1 MRFYTHVAQWG
12 NQLLVRAV
20 ENGVRSN
27 FKVKY
32 EPTLYVPVQKDTGW
46 KTLDG
51 KNVNPMKFLSMKEAK
66 EFIETYESQ
75 PHLVY
80 GLTQFPYTYISEK
93 YPNQIQ
99 FDSSHMRIVTIDIE
113 VECENGFPNADKALE
128 PMLSITIKNHD
139 TGRIKVWG
147 LHDYH
152 NDREDV
158 QYIKC
163 QTERELLAQFLA
175 WWESDYP
182 DIITGWNTE
191 FFDVPYICNRIK
203 SVMGE
208 DAMKRLSPW
217 GVVNSRMVNSGYGRK
232 DQVYDILGVEEVDY
246 LQLYR
251 KFTYSAQESYRLDH
265 IAFVELGE
273 RKDENPYETFRDW
286 YTKDYQSFLD
296 YNIQDVELVDRL
308 DDKMKL
314 IDLILTMTFE
324 AKVNISDSFTSVKY
338 WDVLIYNHL
347 LKKKIVIPQKVGHKA
362 KGEKYVGAYV
372 KEPQVGQHKWVMS
385 FDLNSLYPHL
395 IMQYNISPETL
406 LDLGM
411 EDFYTALEDG
421 FDVDYLLSAKK
432 IPFDLKERNITLTPN
447 CAVFSKDKQ
456 GFLPEMMQS
465 MYDDRTIYKKKMLQ
479 AKQQYEDTKD
489 AKYLK
494 DVSRYNNIQMARKIS
509 LNSAYGAIGNEW
521 FRYYDLRIAEGITT
535 SGQLSIRWI
544 EKSLNVYLNKLLK
557 TEGED
562 YVIASDTDS
571 VYITFDRLVD
581 KVLKKR
587 TDESEDSY
595 RGRAV
600 DFLDTVA
607 KEKIEPFINKSYQA
621 LASYV
626 NAYAQKMQMARE
638 VIADKG
644 IWTAK
649 KRYILN
655 AWDVE
660 GVRYKEPSL
669 KIMGIEAVK
678 SSTPAPCRDKIKE
691 CLKIIMSGTEKDVNN
706 FIQEFRDEF
715 MKLPPEDIAFPR
727 SVNGISKWG
736 DSANIFKKGAPM
748 HIKGVILY
756 NHFIRQQKLTNKY
769 PLIQEGEKI
778 KFLNMRTPNRM
789 QSNVISF
796 MTKLPKELDIHSHL
810 DYDIQ
815 FEKAF
820 IEPLTFIMN
829 QIGWSIDRSYGTQM
843 TLEDF
848 FT

>member
-32 EPTLYVPVQKDTGW
+32 EPTLYVPVQKETGW
-46 KTLDG
+46 TTLDG
-51 KNVNPMKFLSMKEAK
+51 KNVNPMKFLTIKEAK
-66 EFIETYESQ
+66 EFVEQYQSQ

-80 GLTQFPYTYISEK
+80 GLTNFPYTYIADK
-93 YPNQIQ
+93 YPKQIE
-99 FDSSHMRIVTIDIE
+99 FDSSQMRIVTIDIE
-113 VECENGFPNADKALE
+113 VECENGFPHAQQALE

-147 LHDYH
+147 LHPYE

-158 QYIKC
+158 QYILC
-163 QTERELLAQFLA
+163 QNERELLIQFLS
-175 WWESDYP
+175 WWESDHP

-191 FFDVPYICNRIK
+191 FFDIPYLCNRIK
-203 SVMGE
+203 SVLGE

-217 GVVNSRMVNSGYGRK
+217 GVVNSRMVGSNFGKK
-232 DQVYDILGVEEVDY
+232 DQIYDIMGVEEVDY

-314 IDLILTMTFE
+314 IDLILTMTYE

-338 WDVLIYNHL
+338 WDILIYNHL
-347 LKKKIVIPQKVGHKA
+347 RKKKIAIPQKRGSQKS
-362 KGEKYVGAYV
+362 EKYVGAYV
-372 KEPQVGQHKWVMS
+372 KEPQVGQHKWVLS

-395 IMQYNISPETL
+395 IMQYNLSPETL
-406 LDLGM
+406 LDGQL
-411 EDFYTALEDG
+411 DFGDTP
-421 FDVDYLLSAKK
+421 VDALLSQSIDKSD
-432 IPFDLKERNITLTPN
+432 IPSNIAFTPN
-447 CAVFSKDKQ
+447 GAMFHKRHQ
-456 GFLPEMMQS
+456 GFLPEMMQTQ
-465 MYDDRTIYKKKMLQ
+465 YDDRTIYKKKMLQ

-489 AKYLK
+489 PKYLK

-544 EKSLNVYLNKLLK
+544 EKSLNLYLNKILK
-557 TEGED
+557 TTGVD

-571 VYITFDRLVD
+571 VYITFDKLVD
-581 KVLKKR
+581 SVLEKR
-587 TDESEDSY
+587 TGESEDSY

-600 DFLDTVA
+600 DFLDRVA
-607 KEKIEPFINKSYQA
+607 QEKIEPFIDKSYQA
-621 LASYV
+621 LATYL
-626 NAYAQKMQMARE
+626 NAYDQKMQMKRE

-660 GVRYKEPSL
+660 GVRYKEPTL

-678 SSTPAPCRDKIKE
+678 SSTPAPCREKIKE
-691 CLKIIMSGTEKDVNN
+691 CLKIIMQGTEKDVNN
-706 FIQEFRDEF
+706 FIQEFRKEF
-715 MKLPPEDIAFPR
+715 MELSPEEIAFPR
-727 SVNGISKWG
+727 SVNGLAKWSDG
-736 DSANIFKKGAPM
+736 ANIFTKGAPM
-748 HIKGVILY
+748 HCKGALLY
-756 NHFIRQQKLTNKY
+756 NHFCRQQKLTNKY
-769 PLIQEGEKI
+769 PLIQEGDKI

-796 MTKLPKELDIHSHL
+796 FTKLPKELDIHQYL
-810 DYDIQ
+810 DYDTQ

-820 IEPLTFIMN
+820 VEPLTFIMN
-829 QIGWSIDRSYGTQM
+829 QIGWNIDRSYGTQM

-848 FT
+848 FA

>member
-51 KNVNPMKFLSMKEAK
+51 KNVNPMKFLSIKEAK
-66 EFIETYESQ
+66 EFIEQYESQ

-80 GLTQFPYTYISEK
+80 GLTQFPYTYIAEK
-93 YPNQIQ
+93 YPKQIQ
-99 FDSSHMRIVTIDIE
+99 FDSSQMRIVTIDIE

-128 PMLSITIKNHD
+128 PMLAITIKNHD

-163 QTERELLAQFLA
+163 QTERELLAQFLS

-182 DIITGWNTE
+182 DVITGWNTE
-191 FFDVPYICNRIK
+191 FFDIPYICNRIK

-314 IDLILTMTFE
+314 IDLILTMTYE
-324 AKVNISDSFTSVKY
+324 AKVNVSDSFTSVKY

-347 LKKKIVIPQKVGHKA
+347 LKKKVVIPQKTSHKS

-406 LDLGM
+406 M
-411 EDFYTALEDG
+411 PQEVAV
-421 FDVDYLLSAKK
+421 DVDYLLDNKPAPKLDNAT
-432 IPFDLKERNITLTPN
+432 FTPN
-447 CAVFSKDKQ
+447 GAVFHKRHQ
-456 GFLPEMMQS
+456 GFLPEMMQT

-535 SGQLSIRWI
+535 SGQFSIRWI
-544 EKSLNVYLNKLLK
+544 EKSLNLYLNKLLK
-557 TEGED
+557 TDGED

-571 VYITFDRLVD
+571 VYITFDKLVD

-607 KEKIEPFINKSYQA
+607 KEKVEPFIDKSYQA

-626 NAYAQKMQMARE
+626 SAYEQKMQMARE

-655 AWDVE
+655 AWDIE
-660 GVRYKEPSL
+660 GVRYEEPTL

-706 FIQEFRDEF
+706 FIQEFREEF
-715 MKLPPEDIAFPR
+715 MKLPPEEIAFPR
-727 SVNGISKWG
+727 SVNGIGNWS
-736 DSANIFKKGAPM
+736 DSANIFKKGTPM

-756 NHFIRQQKLTNKY
+756 NHFVRQQKLTNKY

-810 DYDIQ
+810 DYDTQ

-829 QIGWSIDRSYGTQM
+829 QIGWNIDRSYGTQM
-843 TLEDF
+843 TLEEF
-848 FT
+848 FG

>member
-1 MRFYTHVAQWG
+1 MKFYTHIAQWG

-27 FKVKY
+27 YKVKY
-32 EPTLYVPVQKDTGW
+32 EPTLYVPVKKDTGW

-51 KNVNPMKFLSMKEAK
+51 NNVSPMKFLTIKEAK
-66 EFIETYESQ
+66 EFVEQYQSQ
-75 PHLVY
+75 PHLVF
-80 GLTQFPYTYISEK
+80 GLTQFPYTYIAEK
-93 YPNQIQ
+93 YPKQIE
-99 FDSSHMRIVTIDIE
+99 FDSSQMRIVTIDIE
-113 VECENGFPNADKALE
+113 VECENGFPNAEQAIE

-152 NDREDV
+152 NDRDDV

-163 QTERELLAQFLA
+163 QTERELLAQFIS
-175 WWESDYP
+175 WWESDHP

-191 FFDVPYICNRIK
+191 RFDIPYLCNRIK

-217 GVVNSRMVNSGYGRK
+217 GVVNARSITGAYGKRE
-232 DQVYDILGVEEVDY
+232 QVYDIMGVEDLDY
-246 LQLYR
+246 LLLYR
-251 KFTYSAQESYRLDH
+251 KHTYVRQESYRLDH
-265 IAFVELGE
+265 IAHVELGE

-314 IDLILTMTFE
+314 IDLHLTMAYD
-324 AKVNISDSFTSVKY
+324 AKVNITDAFTSVKY

-347 LKKKIVIPQKVGHKA
+347 LKKKIVIPQKTRSESKN
-362 KGEKYVGAYV
+362 EKYAGAYV
-372 KEPQVGQHKWVMS
+372 KEPQVGQHKWVLS

-406 LDLGM
+406 LPQV
-411 EDFYTALEDG
+411 ASNI
-421 FDVDYLLSAKK
+421 DVDYMLDTKTL
-432 IPFDLKERNITLTPN
+432 PVGQDNVTLTPN
-447 CAVFSKDKQ
+447 GAMFSKHHQ
-456 GFLPEMMQS
+456 GFLPQMMQE
-465 MYDDRTIYKKKMLQ
+465 MYDDRTIYKKKMLD
-479 AKQQYEDTKD
+479 AKQKYEDTKD

-494 DVSRYNNIQMARKIS
+494 DVSRYHNIQMARKIS

-521 FRYYDLRIAEGITT
+521 FRYYELRIAEGITT

-544 EKSLNVYLNKLLK
+544 EKSLNIYLNKLLK
-557 TEGED
+557 TEGVD

-571 VYITFDRLVD
+571 VYITFDKLVD
-581 KVLKKR
+581 TVLKKR

-607 KEKIEPFINKSYQA
+607 KEKIEPFIDKSYQA

-626 NAYAQKMQMARE
+626 NAYDQKMQMKRE

-678 SSTPAPCRDKIKE
+678 SSTPAPCREKIKE
-691 CLKIIMSGTEKDVNN
+691 ALKIIMSGTEKDVNN
-706 FIQEFRDEF
+706 FIQEFREEF
-715 MKLPPEDIAFPR
+715 MKLSPEEVAFPR
-727 SVNGISKWG
+727 SVNGIDKWS
-736 DSANIFKKGAPM
+736 DSSNIFKKGAPM

-756 NHFIRQQKLTNKY
+756 NHFVRQQKLTNKY

-778 KFLNMRTPNRM
+778 KFMNLRTPNRM
-789 QSNVISF
+789 SSNVISF
-796 MTKLPKELDIHSHL
+796 MTKLPKELDIHTHL
-810 DYDIQ
+810 DYDTQ
-815 FEKAF
+815 FDKAF
-820 IEPLTFIMN
+820 VEPLTFILD
-829 QIGWSIDRSYGTQM
+829 QIGWMVDRSYGTQT

>member
-20 ENGVRSN
+20 ENGVRRN

-32 EPTLYVPVQKDTGW
+32 EPTLYVPVQKPTGW
-46 KTLDG
+46 TTLEG
-51 KNVNPMKFLSMKEAK
+51 KNVNPMKFLSIKEAK
-66 EFIETYESQ
+66 EFVEQYESQ

-80 GLTQFPYTYISEK
+80 GMTQFPYTYIAEK
-93 YPNQIQ
+93 YHGQIQ

-113 VECENGFPNADKALE
+113 VECENGFPYADKAIE

-147 LHDYH
+147 LYEY
-152 NDREDV
+152 NNSRQDV
-158 QYIKC
+158 EYIRC
-163 QTERELLAQFLA
+163 QNERELLTQFLQ
-175 WWESDYP
+175 WWEHDHP

-191 FFDVPYICNRIK
+191 FFDIPYLCNRIK
-203 SVMGE
+203 SVLGE

-217 GVVNSRMVNSGYGRK
+217 GVVNSRMVNSGFGRK
-232 DQVYDILGVEEVDY
+232 DMVYDILGVEDLDY

-251 KFTYSAQESYRLDH
+251 KFTYTNQESYRLDH

-296 YNIQDVELVDRL
+296 YNIQDVELVDKL

-314 IDLILTMTFE
+314 IDLLLTMTYE
-324 AKVNISDSFTSVKY
+324 AKVNMSDSFTSVKY
-338 WDVLIYNHL
+338 WDVMIFNYLRD
-347 LKKKIVIPQKVGHKA
+347 KKIAIPQKKSNKS

-372 KEPQVGQHKWVMS
+372 KEPQVGQHKWVLS

-395 IMQYNISPETL
+395 IMQYNLSPETL
-406 LDLGM
+406 LPQVSN
-411 EDFYTALEDG
+411 TV
-421 FDVDYLLSAKK
+421 DVDYMLQMKK
-432 IPFDLKERNITLTPN
+432 LPLGQDNVTLTPN
-447 CAVFSKDKQ
+447 GAFFSKNHQ
-456 GFLPEMMQS
+456 GFLPEMMQTQ
-465 MYDDRTIYKKKMLQ
+465 YEDRTIYKKKMLD
-479 AKQQYEDTKD
+479 AKQKYEDTKD
-489 AKYLK
+489 PKYLK
-494 DVSRYNNIQMARKIS
+494 DVSRFNNIQMARKIS

-544 EKSLNVYLNKLLK
+544 EKSLNIYLNKLLK
-557 TEGED
+557 TDGVD

-571 VYITFDRLVD
+571 VYITFDKLID
-581 KVLKKR
+581 TVLKKR
-587 TDESEDSY
+587 PDESEDSH

-607 KEKIEPFINKSYQA
+607 REKIEPFIDKSYHA

-626 NAYAQKMQMARE
+626 NAYDQKMQMKRE

-678 SSTPAPCRDKIKE
+678 SSTPAPCREKIKE
-691 CLKIIMSGTEKDVNN
+691 ALKVIMSGTEKDVNT
-706 FIQEFRDEF
+706 FIQEFREEF
-715 MKLPPEDIAFPR
+715 MKLSPEEIAFPR
-727 SVNGISKWG
+727 SVNGLTQWS
-736 DSANIFKKGAPM
+736 DSTTIFKKGTPM
-748 HIKGVILY
+748 HCKGAILY
-756 NHFIRQQKLTNKY
+756 NHFVRQQKLTNKY
-769 PLIQEGEKI
+769 PLINEGDKI

-796 MTKLPKELDIHSHL
+796 ITKLPKELDIHSHL
-810 DYDIQ
+810 DYDLQ

-820 IEPLTFIMN
+820 VEPLTFIMK
-829 QIGWSIDRSYGTQM
+829 QIGWNIDRSYGTQM

-848 FT
+848 FG